1 MNATHVKAT
10 GIGRG
15 SALVESLIAMGVLSI
30 AIPLVFG
37 ALAESS
43 KSGISSTAQARSSA
57 MIAACMDEI
66 QASRDGT
73 PQFFTA
79 TAAQQTFPV
88 NGDVWALA
96 FSPQGQPI
104 GKLGKSDYTRGT
116 RRLNGQEIRY
126 VASLS
131 AAKTTSIPDATPML
145 SARIAIEYPA
155 AAPAA
160 KRESIDFF
168 TRIP

>member
-1 MNATHVKAT
+1 M
-10 GIGRG
+10 GRG
-15 SALVESLIAMGVLSI
+15 SSLIEILIAMGVLSI

-43 KSGISSTAQARSSA
+43 KSGISSTAQALSA
-57 MIAACMDEI
+57 TMIAACMGEI
-66 QASRDGT
+66 QASRDGI

-79 TAAQQTFPV
+79 TTAQQTFPA

-104 GKLGKSDYTRGT
+104 GKLGKSDYTQGT

-126 VASLS
+126 LASLS
-131 AAKTTSIPDATPML
+131 ATKTTSIPDATPML
-145 SARIAIEYPA
+145 GAHIAIEYPA
-155 AAPAA
+155 AAPAT
-160 KRESIDFF
+160 KRESIHFF